1 LRVTNNMMAKKM
13 LYNLNQGMERLGR
26 LNDKLSSGK
35 EVTLPSHDPA
45 AVARIMRLRTSLME
59 TDQYRDNVD
68 DMLSWLEASDS
79 VLSSVGEALHRVRE
93 LVING
98 ANDNL
103 PDESRHALADEVDQI
118 LRGLVFTANST
129 HGVRHLFAG
138 HRTAEAPFVT
148 VVGADGEIESVAY
161 NGDSGKLEVEI
172 GIGIVMDYN
181 LPGDA
186 VFAEIFSTLI
196 QVRDWLRA
204 GDCDELSETGLAKV
218 TECTDDLLR
227 WRSEIGAKVNRLEMT
242 RERLTDFRLNLQ
254 RLLSQT
260 EDIDLAEVVME
271 LKMEEN
277 AYRTALASGAR
288 IIQPSLLDFLR

>member
-1 LRVTNNMMAKKM
+1 MRVTNNMMAKKM

-45 AVARIMRLRTSLME
+45 AVARIMRLRTTLME
-59 TDQYRDNVD
+59 TEQYRNNVD
-68 DMLSWLEASDS
+68 DMLSWLEATDS
-79 VLSSVGEALHRVRE
+79 VLGSVGEALHRVRE
-93 LVING
+93 LVIYG

-103 PDESRHALADEVDQI
+103 PDESRLALADEVDQI

-138 HRTAEAPFVT
+138 HKTTEAPFEMDVVDGE
-148 VVGADGEIESVAY
+148 VVGVQY
-161 NGDSGKLEVEI
+161 MGDDGKLEVEI
-172 GIGIVMDYN
+172 GVGIVMDYN
-181 LPGDA
+181 LPGDQ
-186 VFAEIFSTLI
+186 VFSDIFTTLI

-204 GDCDELSETGLAKV
+204 GDCEELSTTGLAEV
-218 TECTDDLLR
+218 TKCTDDLLR

-242 RERLTDFRLNLQ
+242 RERMTDFRLNVQ
-254 RLLSQT
+254 KLLSQT
-260 EDIDLAEVVME
+260 EDIDLAQVVME

>member
-1 LRVTNNMMAKKM
+1 M
-13 LYNLNQGMERLGR
+13 
-26 LNDKLSSGK
+26 
-35 EVTLPSHDPA
+35 
-45 AVARIMRLRTSLME
+45 ICF
-59 TDQYRDNVD
+59 
-68 DMLSWLEASDS
+68 WLEASDS

-186 VFAEIFSTLI
+186 VFLRSSARSSA
-196 QVRDWLRA
+196 DWLRA
-204 GDCDELSETGLAKV
+204 GDCRAVGTMAKV
-218 TECTDDLLR
+218 TMQYLLL
-227 WRSEIGAKVNRLEMT
+227 WRSIGIR
-242 RERLTDFRLNLQ
+242 
-254 RLLSQT
+254 
-260 EDIDLAEVVME
+260 
-271 LKMEEN
+271 
-277 AYRTALASGAR
+277 
-288 IIQPSLLDFLR
+288 